1 VPGVLVLIFWAA
13 AVAVGLVVLGIL
25 GYGLVGHLGRLR
37 RAVEQ
42 ARAQLVPA
50 VEALRPPSPPGRH
63 RAD

>member
-1 VPGVLVLIFWAA
+1 MLVLIFWAA
-13 AVAVGLVVLGIL
+13 AAAVGLVVLGIL
-25 GYGLVGHLGRLR
+25 GYGLAGHFGRLR

-50 VEALRPPSPPGRH
+50 VEALRSPAPAGRH